1 MAEQEKK
8 QAIETEAARKKLDKD
23 LAAAKVLN
31 DERLHKLAIE
41 EKMREKKLAEE
52 RLAEQ
57 RRRYELDMRE
67 RFGDQWQ
74 SKAPKQEVKKAEI
87 EGKELVAHG
96 ITLVTTLYTEFRAP
110 GVAQTCIKTCQTL
123 INNLIKDPANEK
135 FRKVNL
141 DNEAIQKR
149 VSKVNG
155 GLQILKGVGF
165 QKAEDGN
172 YLLMTQIDEKLLKEA
187 VQML

>member
-67 RFGDQWQ
+67 RFGEQW
-74 SKAPKQEVKKAEI
+74 
-87 EGKELVAHG
+87 
-96 ITLVTTLYTEFRAP
+96 
-110 GVAQTCIKTCQTL
+110 
-123 INNLIKDPANEK
+123 
-135 FRKVNL
+135 
-141 DNEAIQKR
+141 
-149 VSKVNG
+149 
-155 GLQILKGVGF
+155 
-165 QKAEDGN
+165 
-172 YLLMTQIDEKLLKEA
+172 
-187 VQML
+187 

>member
-41 EKMREKKLAEE
+41 EKMREKKQAEE

-74 SKAPKQEVKKAEI
+74 SKAPK
-87 EGKELVAHG
+87 
-96 ITLVTTLYTEFRAP
+96 
-110 GVAQTCIKTCQTL
+110 
-123 INNLIKDPANEK
+123 
-135 FRKVNL
+135 
-141 DNEAIQKR
+141 
-149 VSKVNG
+149 
-155 GLQILKGVGF
+155 
-165 QKAEDGN
+165 
-172 YLLMTQIDEKLLKEA
+172 
-187 VQML
+187 